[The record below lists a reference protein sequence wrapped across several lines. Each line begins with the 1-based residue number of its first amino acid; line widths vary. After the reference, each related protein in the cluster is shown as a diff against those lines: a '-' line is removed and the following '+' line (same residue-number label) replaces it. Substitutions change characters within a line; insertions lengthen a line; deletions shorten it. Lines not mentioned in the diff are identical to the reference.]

1 MKRLDEIKR
10 GLEIRNKRLNRL
22 KSINAPD
29 VILQNESKMIEELT
43 QELSKQPE
51 EIARK
56 RKEKL
61 NKLNKTDEK
70 TT

>member
-10 GLEIRNKRLNRL
+10 GLENRNKRLNRL

>member
-61 NKLNKTDEK
+61 NKLNKPDEK

>member
-1 MKRLDEIKR
+1 MIKRINEIKR
-10 GLEIRNKRLNRL
+10 GLEIRYKRLKRL
-22 KSINAPD
+22 TDINAPD
-29 VILQNESKMIEELT
+29 VIIQNESSMIEELT

-61 NKLNKTDEK
+61 ENLNKIK
-70 TT
+70 